1 MGAGSSGG
9 GGDDVPVYRALYE
22 YFLTD
27 LLVFLVALLRILKSR

>member
-1 MGAGSSGG
+1 MS
-9 GGDDVPVYRALYE
+9 VYRALGE